1 MTGQIMKKTVV
12 GCAAVVAFALGGGTA
27 MGSAA
32 ASPGIALEPAPA
44 NTSEIAVA
52 TAAGTG
58 SVNAAVQVLK
68 LLGIT
73 SMCTFSANYQGCN
86 GQMW

>member
-1 MTGQIMKKTVV
+1 MKRTVV
-12 GCAAVVAFALGGGTA
+12 GYVAVVAFALGGGAA

-44 NTSEIAVA
+44 NTAQTAEA
-52 TAAGTG
+52 TAGGTG
-58 SVNAAVQVLK
+58 SADAPVKVLK

-73 SMCTFSANYQGCN
+73 SMCTLSANFVGCN
-86 GQMW
+86 GMPW